1 MSEETQIL
9 KEAKLKYIL
18 TFGNNISN
26 PTKTLPGLRLIE
38 GVSFSLQDIFF
49 CV

>member
-9 KEAKLKYIL
+9 KEVKLKYIL

-26 PTKTLPGLRLIE
+26 PTKTLPGLSIDRGSEL
-38 GVSFSLQDIFF
+38 FLAR
-49 CV
+49 